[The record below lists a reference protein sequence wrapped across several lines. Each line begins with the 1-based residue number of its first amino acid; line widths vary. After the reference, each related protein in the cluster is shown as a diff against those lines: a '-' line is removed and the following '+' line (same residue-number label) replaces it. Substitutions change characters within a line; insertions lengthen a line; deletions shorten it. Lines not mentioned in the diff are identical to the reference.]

1 MSSWTTM
8 PQGSPSFSPVK
19 FSPSPSQEALVTAL
33 KEGKRNKDLEKII
46 LEDAQCCVDYARY
59 VIKGRWPEAEDVI
72 ANAPIHTRILGSR
85 SGVTKTLIYN
95 YTNLIKDRFYKAEEN
110 IGSMTSW
117 WGISYA
123 YTKLI
128 LRLKGEIVDFNKP
141 AIVVWLMN
149 DINMGKIGKRIK
161 GEKKWELLDQLQK
174 RITLFSFSHAE
185 DRHLKK
191 YVKDSKNMKQSLLL
205 ELRRQDKDMTVG
217 QLIEKLK

>member
-1 MSSWTTM
+1 MNNSWSSM
-8 PQGSPSFSPVK
+8 PPSSINK
-19 FSPSPSQEALVTAL
+19 PSSINISSSQEALVTAL

-72 ANAPIHTRILGSR
+72 ADAPIHTRILGSG

-95 YTNLIKDRFYKAEEN
+95 YTNLIKDRFYKAEEK
-110 IGSMTSW
+110 IGHLNSW

-185 DRHLKK
+185 DTHLKR
-191 YVKDSKNMKQSLLL
+191 YVKDSKKMKQSLLL